1 MNHLLKKLLNTK
13 IMKRIILMLII
24 LIVGTSSFS
33 QSWNWA
39 HSAGGNRPDYAKD
52 MAIDLDNN
60 IYVGITSRSDTCYFK
75 TGYYT
80 LWGATLELQVILQNS
95 GSQK

>member
-1 MNHLLKKLLNTK
+1 
-13 IMKRIILMLII
+13 MKRIILMLII

-33 QSWNWA
+33 QSCNWA
-39 HSAGGNRPDYAKD
+39 DSAGGNRPEYAKD
-52 MAIDLDNN
+52 MAIDVDND

-80 LWGATLELQVILQNS
+80 VLWESDFFIVKYNS
-95 GSQK
+95 KCNE